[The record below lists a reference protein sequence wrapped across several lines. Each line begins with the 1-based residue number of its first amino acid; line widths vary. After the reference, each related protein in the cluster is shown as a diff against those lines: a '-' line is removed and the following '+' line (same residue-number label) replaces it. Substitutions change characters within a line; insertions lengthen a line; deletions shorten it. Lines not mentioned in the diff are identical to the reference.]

1 MGLKLQVVAPAQG
14 LRWVSLGLREFLR
27 RPLAY
32 TALFVVFMFGA
43 LVATLLPLVGG
54 LLLLMAVP
62 LLSLAF
68 MMATHGSQHGAAVHP
83 GVYAAPWR
91 DAPPARRRALFM
103 LCLAYAVGSS
113 AVLALGRLVDGGGVD
128 ALMIAMS
135 EGNRSAEELA
145 RLAAAPGVFEG
156 ALLRTVATALLSI
169 PFWHAPALVHWGGQ
183 GPLQAMFSSTLA
195 LWRAKGAFLLYSL
208 GWTGAL
214 VAASLAVTLLVG
226 LLGSGPLAGL
236 VLMPIA
242 LMFTTA
248 FYVSL
253 YYSFV
258 DCFGLP
264 EGD

>member
-14 LRWVSLGLREFLR
+14 LRWVSQGIREFLR
-27 RPLAY
+27 RPMAY
-32 TALFVVFMFGA
+32 AALFVVFMFGA

-68 MMATHGSQHGAAVHP
+68 MMATHASLRDGPTHP
-83 GVYAAPWR
+83 GVYLTPWR
-91 DAPPARRRALFM
+91 DTPPARRRALLL
-103 LCLAYAVGSS
+103 LCLAYAFSSS

-128 ALMIAMS
+128 ALMIAIS
-135 EGNRSAEELA
+135 NGNASPEEIA
-145 RLAAAPGVFEG
+145 KLAAAPGVFEG

-169 PFWHAPALVHWGGQ
+169 PFWHAPALVYWGGQ

-195 LWRAKGAFLLYSL
+195 LWRAKGAFLLYSI

-214 VAASLAVTLLVG
+214 VAASLAVVLLVS

-253 YYSFV
+253 YFSFV
-258 DCFGLP
+258 DCFGSP
-264 EGD
+264 DEV